1 MKLLH
6 EKRQRRV
13 RVNRRENDERREGDR
28 RMLVTNRLPSCLT
41 GDRRDGIDRRVLAN
55 RRRRGIGVLA
65 QAAIPMPSQSKDLPW
80 EFMLYLTSWV
90 ILVFVLLGFVGSWV
104 G

>member
-6 EKRQRRV
+6 EKRRRRV
-13 RVNRRENDERREGDR
+13 RAERRGKDGRRQGDR
-28 RMLVTNRLPSCLT
+28 RMLVTNRLPSPLT
-41 GDRRDGIDRRVLAN
+41 ADRREGIDRRVLAD
-55 RRRRGIGVLA
+55 RRRRGVGVLA

-90 ILVFVLLGFVGSWV
+90 ILVLVLLGFVGSWV